1 MNILVMGHLKV
12 LITQVMNTLEYR
24 YPRKIK
30 RKIFPPGKYPLKKY
44 QPVNKY
50 VIEKINNIQL
60 NRLISLKS

>member
-1 MNILVMGHLKV
+1 MNILAMGQLKA

-50 VIEKINNIQL
+50 VIEKVNIIHL
-60 NRLISLKS
+60 NRLISIKN

>member
-1 MNILVMGHLKV
+1 MGQLKA

-50 VIEKINNIQL
+50 VIEKVNIIHL
-60 NRLISLKS
+60 NRLISIKN